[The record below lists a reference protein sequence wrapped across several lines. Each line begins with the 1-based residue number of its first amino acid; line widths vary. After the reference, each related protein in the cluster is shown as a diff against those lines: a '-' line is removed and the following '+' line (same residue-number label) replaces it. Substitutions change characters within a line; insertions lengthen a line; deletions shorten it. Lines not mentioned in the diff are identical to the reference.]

1 MESIQ
6 QDNETISL
14 KKIIVDYLY
23 HWKLILAIG
32 VFSLLIALLYLIF
45 TPKTYEMM
53 TKVQLLEDKGTSG
66 AGLNVGDASG
76 LMKSFGLGGISGSG
90 FSLDDEKAKLSST
103 STLKDVVLKLGMNV
117 SYYKPY
123 TYKYQMYEDV
133 PLLLSADSATQEN
146 LEYVVDFNVAI
157 DNTGLVKVKT
167 KTEKEKNSFEFKS
180 LPAEIKIKEGTFVL
194 SYREKVVKPLSL
206 KLAIS
211 PAIAVAEDLSES
223 MEFEEYSKNANVLE
237 ISCTDYEKKRGVDL
251 LTTLVNVYNGQED
264 SIKRSESGK
273 SIRFLDER
281 LEVVESELSDVEFKI
296 ENYKLQNKMTN
307 IEADVMFYADQMK
320 ELQVKII
327 ELEAQGRLIDL
338 LDAYVKD
345 PVNKYNL
352 VPITLATGGDGENTS
367 NPVSSYNEALL
378 ERIKLMQSTKIDNP
392 LIGQINLQV
401 DQLRESVF
409 LSIENAKK
417 SLTLTLDDLKGKEQL
432 LLNKMGVV
440 PTLERKY
447 VDFSRQQEIYQAL
460 YLILLQ
466 KKEDLIHS
474 IGESKDR
481 ARVVETAY
489 VKQKKVAPRMLYAVL
504 FIFVFTMIVPAIYLF
519 GKEQIFVLLDE
530 YKRLYQNK

>member
-6 QDNETISL
+6 QDNETVSL
-14 KKIIVDYLY
+14 KKIIVNYLY
-23 HWKLILAIG
+23 HWKLILATG
-32 VFSLLIALLYLIF
+32 VFSLLIALLYLIL

-90 FSLDDEKAKLSST
+90 ISLDDEKAKLSST

-146 LEYVVDFNVAI
+146 LEYVVDFNVTI
-157 DNTGLVKVKT
+157 DNAGLVRVKT
-167 KTEKEKNSFEFKS
+167 ETEKEKNTFEFKF

-194 SYREKVVKPLSL
+194 SYRENVVKPLSL

-264 SIKRSESGK
+264 SIKRFESGK

-296 ENYKLQNKMTN
+296 EKYKLQNKMTN
-307 IEADVMFYADQMK
+307 IEADVMFYSEQMK

-338 LDAYVKD
+338 LDTYIKD

-352 VPITLATGGDGENTS
+352 IPITLATGNGENTS
-367 NPVSSYNEALL
+367 NPVTSYNEALL

-417 SLTLTLDDLKGKEQL
+417 SLTLTLDDLKGKEKL
-432 LLNKMGVV
+432 ILNKMGVV
-440 PTLERKY
+440 PTLERDY
-447 VDFSRQQEIYQAL
+447 VDFRRQQEIYQAL

-489 VKQKKVAPRMLYAVL
+489 VKQKKVAPRMLYAIL

-530 YKRLYQNK
+530 YKRQYQNK

>member
-6 QDNETISL
+6 QDNETVSL
-14 KKIIVDYLY
+14 KKIIVNYLY
-23 HWKLILAIG
+23 HWKLILATG
-32 VFSLLIALLYLIF
+32 VFSLLIALLYLIL

-133 PLLLSADSATQEN
+133 PLLLSADSTTQEN
-146 LEYVVDFNVAI
+146 LEYVVDFNVDI
-157 DNTGLVKVKT
+157 DNSGLVKVKT
-167 KTEKEKNSFEFKS
+167 ETEKEKNSFEFKS

-194 SYREKVVKPLSL
+194 SYRENVVKPLSL

-223 MEFEEYSKNANVLE
+223 MEFEEFSKNANVLE

-264 SIKRSESGK
+264 SIKRFESGK
-273 SIRFLDER
+273 SIRFLDGR

-296 ENYKLQNKMTN
+296 EQYKLQNKMTN
-307 IEADVMFYADQMK
+307 IEADVMFYSEQMK

-338 LDAYVKD
+338 LDAYIKD

-352 VPITLATGGDGENTS
+352 IPITLATGNGENTS
-367 NPVSSYNEALL
+367 NPVTSYNEALL

-417 SLTLTLDDLKGKEQL
+417 SLTLTLDDLKGKEKL
-432 LLNKMGVV
+432 ILNKMGVV
-440 PTLERKY
+440 PTLERDY
-447 VDFSRQQEIYQAL
+447 VDFRRQQEIYQAL

-489 VKQKKVAPRMLYAVL
+489 VKQKKVAPRMLYAIL

-530 YKRLYQNK
+530 YKRQYQNK